1 MSQATFQHKIT
12 SQQSHADSRYVPS
25 FIDLRAFAEEPLEID
40 SFANELDQNAF
51 LTRRRVLPLPAGP
64 VEIGTIKLQAGVGV
78 VSELAADEFVFVL
91 KGNWLVTQE
100 GDITDL
106 AESSS
111 IVLLHGCSFSWQANE
126 ATTLIY
132 MRYTQST
139 SSDNRLVPIDL
150 SATLEP
156 SGAPL
161 AELLVGST
169 PSCRN
174 HTDYLSADNQFVCGS
189 WDSTTYHR
197 LAMKYKHYEFMC
209 LLEGSV
215 TFVDELGRKGTFVK
229 GDVFLV
235 EQGAQCSWESLEY
248 VKKVYAIFRP
258 A

>member
-12 SQQSHADSRYVPS
+12 SQQSHSDSRYVPS
-25 FIDLRAFAEEPLEID
+25 FIDLRSFAEEPFEID

-51 LTRRRVLPLPAGP
+51 LTLRRVLPLPAGP
-64 VEIGTIKLQAGVGV
+64 VEIGIIILQAGAGV
-78 VSELAADEFVFVL
+78 VSELAADEFIFVL
-91 KGNWLVTQE
+91 KGNWLVAQ
-100 GDITDL
+100 GDETTDL
-106 AESSS
+106 VESSS
-111 IVLLHGCSFSWQANE
+111 IVLLHGCSFSWQTNE

-139 SSDNRLVPIDL
+139 PSNNRLVPIDIF
-150 SATLEP
+150 ATLEP

-161 AELLVGST
+161 AELLVSPT
-169 PSCRN
+169 PNCRN

-189 WDSTTYHR
+189 WDSLPYHR
-197 LAMKYKHYEFMC
+197 LAMKYKHYEFMY

-235 EQGAQCSWESLEY
+235 AQGAQCSWESLEQ

-258 A
+258 T